1 MFFQD
6 AYDDLMRRK
15 VNPQKAEYV
24 QNNELICFGMSEHN
38 LEEIMPTWTPQAERQ
53 FAILRSWFPRR
64 KMEEV
69 TRPVYRSDFNW
80 TNYAT
85 RAQIRCFLGLAVIR
99 ELPIKNFYARCALA
113 YTWCIYFIIRGVGRG
128 LKYNRPIIMY
138 NHAIHA
144 KTLANYPDLF
154 YWNVGR
160 VLPKNPPVP
169 DAHREWR
176 TRQNPVF
183 HMAHKNVYRYRFRR
197 PRYVQWDGSMNQP
210 TMPYMNDTGTDVIN
224 GTFKRN
230 CNSTPQL
237 K

>member
-1 MFFQD
+1 
-6 AYDDLMRRK
+6 MRRK

-38 LEEIMPTWTPQAERQ
+38 LEELMPTWTPQAERQ

-64 KMEEV
+64 QMEEV

-85 RAQIRCFLGLAVIR
+85 RAQVRCFLGLAVIR

-176 TRQNPVF
+176 TR
-183 HMAHKNVYRYRFRR
+183 
-197 PRYVQWDGSMNQP
+197 
-210 TMPYMNDTGTDVIN
+210 
-224 GTFKRN
+224 
-230 CNSTPQL
+230 
-237 K
+237 